1 MNKFLLFISFY
12 CFCFCFSIYG
22 SEKLAPVVPGEYLIK
37 TRVIKNNDTLKE
49 DLKSNGFEII
59 RKIQDDLVL
68 VKGESKTSI
77 KFNIQKLNKMNNVV
91 FSEPNYLYKAIGKK
105 TIKDPKF
112 PKLWGLRN
120 TGNNSP
126 KYNFEKGIVGADI
139 SALNAWK
146 ITKGDKRIKIAV
158 IDTGVDYK
166 HPDLKNN
173 IWVNE
178 KEKNGK
184 AGVDDDG
191 NGYIDDVHGYDF
203 ANKDGD
209 PMDGNDHGTHCAG
222 TIAAEHNSIGVA
234 GVMAHAQIV
243 VVKFLTDDGTGSAA
257 GAIEAINYATK
268 IGVDIMSNSWGGGGF
283 SIALKQAIE
292 KARDAGIVFT
302 AAAGNSNDNTDNTP
316 HYPSNYQVEN
326 VISVA
331 AHTIDDQLASFS
343 SYGGK
348 TVHIAAPGHNILST
362 TSGGKYDTFSG
373 TSMATPHVSG
383 VIGLYLAKHSLP
395 TFLELKRDLLAT
407 SVFSPAY
414 DKTTIGGGRVNAEYF
429 LKKLKQPRPS
439 KPDPNKWQK
448 IKVTTFESRHPY
460 ANNINYSKTFKL
472 TGAKFIR
479 VLVKEFETEENYDY
493 LKIKDKTGIV
503 IQKVQGKGNNFVSDF
518 VRGDEVTLEF
528 TSDHS
533 VNLWGFQVEELE
545 FIK

>member
-1 MNKFLLFISFY
+1 MNKFFLLLVLC
-12 CFCFCFSIYG
+12 CFGIPTFG
-22 SEKLAPVVPGEYLIK
+22 SDKLAPVVQGEYLVKFSTVKSISK
-37 TRVIKNNDTLKE
+37 LNL
-49 DLKSNGFEII
+49 DLKNNGFEIL
-59 RKIQDDLVL
+59 RKIQNDLIL

-77 KFNIQKLNKMNNVV
+77 KFNIEKLNKLEGVV
-91 FSEPNYLYKAIGKK
+91 FSEPNFLYKAIG
-105 TIKDPKF
+105 IRSVKDPMF
-112 PKLWGLRN
+112 SKLWGLNN
-120 TGNNSP
+120 TGNNGP
-126 KYNFEKGIVGADI
+126 KYNFQKGVPGADI

-146 ITKGDKRIKIAV
+146 ITKGDKAIKIAV
-158 IDTGVDYK
+158 IDTGVDYN
-166 HPDLKNN
+166 HPDLKKN
-173 IWVNE
+173 IWINQ

-184 AGVDDDG
+184 PGVDDDG
-191 NGYIDDVHGYDF
+191 NGFIDDVHGYDF
-203 ANKDGD
+203 ANRDGD

-222 TIAAEHNSIGVA
+222 TIAAEHNSIGVT
-234 GVMAHAQIV
+234 GVMANAQIV
-243 VVKFLTDDGTGSAA
+243 AIKFLSDEGTGSAA
-257 GAIEAINYATK
+257 SAIEAINYGTK
-268 IGVDIMSNSWGGGGF
+268 VGVDIMSNSWGGGGF
-283 SIALKQAIE
+283 SIALKEAIE
-292 KARDAGIVFT
+292 RARDAGIVFT
-302 AAAGNSNDNTDNTP
+302 AAAGNSNENTDNKP

-331 AHTIDDQLASFS
+331 AHTIDDQMASFS

-362 TSGGKYDTFSG
+362 TAGGKYDTFSG
-373 TSMATPHVSG
+373 TSMATPHVTG
-383 VIGLYLAKHSLP
+383 VIGLYLSKHGLP

-414 DKTTIGGGRVNAEYF
+414 DKTTIGGGRLNAEFF

-439 KPDPNKWQK
+439 KPDESKWQK

-472 TGAKFIR
+472 TGSKFIR

-493 LKIKDKTGIV
+493 LKIKDKSGVV
-503 IQKVQGKGNNFVSDF
+503 IEKVEGKGNNFVSDF

-533 VNLWGFQVEELE
+533 VNMWGFQVEELE